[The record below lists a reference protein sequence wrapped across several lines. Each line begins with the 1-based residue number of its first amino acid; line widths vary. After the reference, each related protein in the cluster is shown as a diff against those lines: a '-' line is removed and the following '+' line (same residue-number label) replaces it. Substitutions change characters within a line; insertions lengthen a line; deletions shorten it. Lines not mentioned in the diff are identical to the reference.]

1 MKNLLR
7 EHLAALTFTSSA
19 RQALELVRSAPA
31 SHIDTVVM
39 VGGDGTIN
47 GILDGLVGSPT
58 ALGILPSGTAND
70 LAAGCAFPKDIAAA
84 CAVILRRQFRAVD
97 LIAVNGRYFVTGGG
111 FGLPAAV
118 AARANNLKNRP
129 RAGQI
134 FQRLLGDELYV
145 TSALAALFNYSQK
158 QLPLAVRWE
167 RNTLTRDCLSLTIAN
182 QSLLGGHFRLSP
194 GAANDDG
201 LFDVCLIENSHR
213 RLAAYAALAQ
223 TLGGTHLRLP
233 SVTNWRSRELVVR
246 SPTPL
251 DFFADGELLTSGKEF
266 SFTILPQSLKLI
278 VPTSQRSETLGGV
291 AERHCHGINNQ

>member
-1 MKNLLR
+1 
-7 EHLAALTFTSSA
+7 
-19 RQALELVRSAPA
+19 
-31 SHIDTVVM
+31 
-39 VGGDGTIN
+39 
-47 GILDGLVGSPT
+47 
-58 ALGILPSGTAND
+58 
-70 LAAGCAFPKDIAAA
+70 
-84 CAVILRRQFRAVD
+84 
-97 LIAVNGRYFVTGGG
+97 
-111 FGLPAAV
+111 
-118 AARANNLKNRP
+118 
-129 RAGQI
+129 
-134 FQRLLGDELYV
+134 
-145 TSALAALFNYSQK
+145 
-158 QLPLAVRWE
+158 
-167 RNTLTRDCLSLTIAN
+167 
-182 QSLLGGHFRLSP
+182 LLGGHFRLSP

>member
-1 MKNLLR
+1 MRIQVIVNQRARLAQDLKTLSAMKNLLR

-167 RNTLTRDCLSLTIAN
+167 YADA
-182 QSLLGGHFRLSP
+182 RLP
-194 GAANDDG
+194 LANDRQSI
-201 LFDVCLIENSHR
+201 VAR
-213 RLAAYAALAQ
+213 RPFPVIA
-223 TLGGTHLRLP
+223 R
-233 SVTNWRSRELVVR
+233 RR
-246 SPTPL
+246 
-251 DFFADGELLTSGKEF
+251 
-266 SFTILPQSLKLI
+266 
-278 VPTSQRSETLGGV
+278 
-291 AERHCHGINNQ
+291 